1 MKLILL
7 VSTKLSLNEVLAAVE
22 LRILSFFV
30 IKSTVTNVA
39 LYCQENHRCLLM
51 NDVKFSLSNHAS
63 ALEFDSPFH
72 TLSLEAFVN
81 GTIIAIEKREKSK

>member
-1 MKLILL
+1 
-7 VSTKLSLNEVLAAVE
+7 
-22 LRILSFFV
+22 
-30 IKSTVTNVA
+30 
-39 LYCQENHRCLLM
+39 M